1 MASCSALSN
10 CGSSPCS
17 PQAGLRVAPVPP
29 QTRRI
34 GQGLRATAV
43 KMAGRDEGTGVLSN
57 QGTWLSKQNH
67 PCRVVHEPDTVACPM
82 VGETEN
88 ASHTEKLT
96 LPLCARDEFGDRC
109 VLNKLTDHYIEH
121 KNLDDLEAM
130 SLAVRVLENVDDL
143 IRRDFNFKRIRNELR
158 QESAAAR
165 ERNALPA
172 DNLSR
177 A

>member
-1 MASCSALSN
+1 MSVVQNSRAIIE
-10 CGSSPCS
+10 
-17 PQAGLRVAPVPP
+17 AG
-29 QTRRI
+29 
-34 GQGLRATAV
+34 
-43 KMAGRDEGTGVLSN
+43 
-57 QGTWLSKQNH
+57 
-67 PCRVVHEPDTVACPM
+67 HEIY
-82 VGETEN
+82 
-88 ASHTEKLT
+88 HL
-96 LPLCARDEFGDRC
+96 LCARDEFGDRC